1 MAEQFALESPY
12 GARCH
17 SLFISLNSLG
27 SSLRQCGRNMRVALT
42 LNTVVERWLL
52 LFNIWATFSFI
63 EISTL
68 FNYDT

>member
-1 MAEQFALESPY
+1 MAEQFALKSPY
-12 GARCH
+12 GARRH
-17 SLFISLNSLG
+17 YLFISLNSLG
-27 SSLRQCGRNMRVALT
+27 SSLRQCGRNMRVVLT